1 MTKNNS
7 NDNRTTKD
15 DAENKGNEAA
25 NKDDKN
31 KTPTTESSNSG
42 DPGRTPGAAE
52 GDEQT
57 VDEDIR
63 EKEAE
68 GKL

>member
-1 MTKNNS
+1 MTTENNRDANQSTRDKNTVNITES
-7 NDNRTTKD
+7 QS
-15 DAENKGNEAA
+15 
-25 NKDDKN
+25 KDDKN
-31 KTPTTESSNSG
+31 KLTNQSG

-52 GDEQT
+52 GDEET

>member
-1 MTKNNS
+1 M
-7 NDNRTTKD
+7 
-15 DAENKGNEAA
+15 AEQNKAPSG
-25 NKDDKN
+25 KG
-31 KTPTTESSNSG
+31 ESSGSATASGNQLNQTG

-63 EKEAE
+63 AKESQ